1 MTVRFTT
8 YEGNPKNN
16 HESLSGFPDVR
27 CLYIMELINIPR
39 SLAKVCRRTVPH
51 IIVIFL
57 SIQSFGQASAGWKLE
72 RMPVDLETDF
82 ALSCLPPH
90 VRPGATVYLLNP
102 EKGYYIAR
110 QGNNGY
116 ICFVARTDW
125 ERGEF
130 RQDFAAAISY
140 DAEGAG
146 TIFPVFEDVETM
158 RSSGKFTA
166 LQIRDTITDRF
177 NKGIYKAPAKAGISY
192 MLAPV
197 MRVFVGEP
205 GHLSVVSF
213 SMPHYMFYAP
223 YLTAADIGGNSDS
236 GGPMVLGEKNP
247 HGYIILPAGKTEK
260 AQIIAENKNLLKRLT
275 EYKSYFE
282 VMPDDMHH

>member
-1 MTVRFTT
+1 MK
-8 YEGNPKNN
+8 KNN
-16 HESLSGFPDVR
+16 QLSLSGFR
-27 CLYIMELINIPR
+27 SSGCLYIMKQINMPGF
-39 SLAKVCRRTVPH
+39 LAKLCPRTMPY

-57 SIQSFGQASAGWKLE
+57 SVQSFGQASAGWKLE
-72 RMPVDLETDF
+72 RMPAALETDF

-90 VRPGATVYLLNP
+90 VRPGATVYLLDP
-102 EKGYYIAR
+102 EKGYYKAR
-110 QGNNGY
+110 KGNNGF

-146 TIFPVFEDVETM
+146 IIFPVFEDVEAM
-158 RSSGKFTA
+158 RASGKFTA

-177 NKGIYKAPAKAGISY
+177 SKGIYKAPAKAGISY

-197 MRVFVGEP
+197 MRVFVGSP
-205 GHLSVVSF
+205 GNLKVESF

-260 AQIIAENKNLLKRLT
+260 AQIVAENKDLLKRLT

-282 VMPDDMHH
+282 IMPDDMQH